1 MIMENQEGKNKISV
15 GLIITKDQMRNNQIF
30 PDEVKKDISDS
41 PHYLLIFIS
50 REDVVK
56 INCFPLHTNVIKKV
70 LIKLTEFTPDI
81 VNGISRV
88 FKDLE
93 LQKKEI
99 IHITGVCYEME
110 DCYYEAFIS
119 GKVFEREGITEAI
132 NERLTSLANIL
143 NVEIEDIPRL

>member
-1 MIMENQEGKNKISV
+1 MENQDAKNKISV
-15 GLIITKDQMRNNQIF
+15 GLIITRDQMINNQVF
-30 PDEVKKDISDS
+30 PDEVKKDISSS
-41 PHYLLIFIS
+41 PFYLLIFIS

-56 INCFPLHTNVIKKV
+56 INCFPLQTDSIKKV
-70 LIKLTEFTPDI
+70 LIKLTEFTPEI

-88 FKDLE
+88 FKDLD

-119 GKVFEREGITEAI
+119 GNVFKREGITEAI
-132 NERLTSLANIL
+132 NEKLSSLPNIL
-143 NVEIEDIPRL
+143 NVVIEDIPRL